1 MKVGMYYSNRDIR
14 IEEMPVP
21 EAGDGGILL
30 KIMAS
35 GICGSDLMEFHRIK
49 KAPLVLGH
57 EVAGEVVEVGR
68 DVEGYAPGDR
78 IFVTHHVPCDRCR
91 ECLRGYRTQCQTF
104 KTKNNFQP
112 GGFAPYVRVS
122 GRSLETGSIRLP
134 DDMTFEQGTFIEPL
148 GTAVE
153 AGEPLGGASV
163 LVLGC
168 GVAGLLNIQLAAAYG
183 AGTIIATDVQPYRL
197 EMARRLGAD
206 HAIDARAFSP
216 DLLRERNDGR
226 LADRVII
233 CTGATSA
240 TEMAFRSYEQ
250 GGTILF
256 FATPPE
262 KVPVEIDWYDHWRR
276 GLTTRVTYGATP
288 EANRTSFHLIRRK
301 VVDVDAMMTHRLPLE
316 EIAEGFRLASE
327 GAECL
332 KVIIEPNRG

>member
-1 MKVGMYYSNRDIR
+1 MKVGMYYSNRDVR
-14 IEEMPVP
+14 VEEMPVP
-21 EAGDGGILL
+21 EVSGGDILL

-57 EVAGEVVEVGR
+57 EVSGEVVEVGR
-68 DVEGYAPGDR
+68 NVKTFRPGQR

-91 ECLRGYRTQCQTF
+91 ECLRGYRTQCVEF
-104 KTKNNFQP
+104 KKKNNFYP
-112 GGFAPYVRVS
+112 GGFAPFVRVT
-122 GRSLETGSIRLP
+122 GRSLETGAIELP
-134 DDMTFEQGTFIEPL
+134 DDMTYEQGTFIEPL

-153 AGEPLGGASV
+153 AGEALGGASV

-183 AGTIIATDVQPYRL
+183 AGLIIATDVNPFRL
-197 EMARRLGAD
+197 EMATRLGAD
-206 HAIDARAFSP
+206 HAIDARAFAP
-216 DLLRERNDGR
+216 DLLRERNGGR

-240 TEMAFRSYEQ
+240 TETAFRCYEQ

-262 KVPVEIDWYDHWRR
+262 RVPVEIDWYDHWRN
-276 GLTTRVTYGATP
+276 GLSTRVTYGATP
-288 EANRTSFHLIRRK
+288 ASNETAFHLIRKRIVK
-301 VVDVDAMMTHRLPLE
+301 VDEMITHRLPLD
-316 EIAEGFRLASE
+316 EIAEGFRIASE
-327 GAECL
+327 GTECV
-332 KVIIEPNRG
+332 KVIIEPNR